1 MGKAVQDPE
10 AKGKCRPANPAPSRP
25 IKHPNSL
32 SLSLSS
38 SPRFLPIPLEC
49 ENLFP
54 FPRPLFAI
62 ALRPRSPIA
71 APLVGRSVRPPAS
84 GRQGGAPTERGP
96 LSSFVELISPAA
108 KIAAC
113 HSGIGVQL
121 IRLTL

>member
-10 AKGKCRPANPAPSRP
+10 AKGKRRPANPAPSRP

-32 SLSLSS
+32 SLPL
-38 SPRFLPIPLEC
+38 RFLPIPFEC

-54 FPRPLFAI
+54 FPRSLFAI
-62 ALRPRSPIA
+62 ALRPLPLSRPSPRRRS
-71 APLVGRSVRPPAS
+71 RSVRPSS
-84 GRQGGAPTERGP
+84 GERRGGTRTERRP